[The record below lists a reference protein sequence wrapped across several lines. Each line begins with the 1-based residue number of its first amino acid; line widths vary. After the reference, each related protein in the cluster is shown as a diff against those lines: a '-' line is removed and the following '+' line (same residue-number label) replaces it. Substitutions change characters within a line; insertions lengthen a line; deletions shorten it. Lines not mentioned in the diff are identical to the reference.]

1 MVNHIYF
8 PKWVLNIVLSMVT
21 ISNINIL
28 LFPNDSNS
36 TSGSSSSSSND
47 RSNSSNNNGN
57 NGNSDNNEIINEIIN
72 DIYNEAID
80 EGVNEVA
87 NEVLNEGNVNAIADE
102 NAYGDSEAQP
112 SGPPPEAIYEQ
123 VIYPVEEYGDEN
135 CLEHL
140 VRVIQRA
147 IEGGGEDEDEDQ
159 NQNQNQDQDQDE

>member
-1 MVNHIYF
+1 MG
-8 PKWVLNIVLSMVT
+8 VLNIVLSMVT

-47 RSNSSNNNGN
+47 RSNSSNNNANNAN
-57 NGNSDNNEIINEIIN
+57 NGNSDNNEIIN
-72 DIYNEAID
+72 DIYN
-80 EGVNEVA
+80 
-87 NEVLNEGNVNAIADE
+87 
-102 NAYGDSEAQP
+102 
-112 SGPPPEAIYEQ
+112 EAIYEQ

-147 IEGGGEDEDEDQ
+147 IEGGGEDEDEDE